1 LRSLRR
7 TICSCTVPHD
17 RPLDLRIIRHYLLSS
32 LGGGS
37 GHGALIPSPQIL
49 DNASRYPPPITIPL
63 HHLTATIH
71 DPFPRVCCTLLLL
84 SVPPLFP
91 VSNDASYSSVLWRQ
105 GPRHTCSLARPDGW
119 GAKGDESDGERGES
133 RVISIQRPL
142 YSGAALRSNA
152 IKGPLYHTF
161 LTVAWLVLP
170 SRAG

>member
-1 LRSLRR
+1 MIDRS
-7 TICSCTVPHD
+7 ICESFATTSSHLLVGGQVMELSF
-17 RPLDLRIIRHYLLSS
+17 PLHKFWTMPLVTPLLS
-32 LGGGS
+32 
-37 GHGALIPSPQIL
+37 PSHSII
-49 DNASRYPPPITIPL
+49 S
-63 HHLTATIH
+63 
-71 DPFPRVCCTLLLL
+71 LLL
-84 SVPPLFP
+84 STIPSRAFAALFYFSLFP